1 MIPAAA
7 SAAGIPASP
16 RRERGNL
23 MTNIGHAMPNFTAL
37 VTLLAVALYFFFA
50 TRVAVAHGKFG
61 VRLPATAGNPDFER
75 VFRAH
80 VNMLEWMP
88 TFLVPLWLCAIYL
101 NDAAAAALGLVWI
114 CGRAWYFAGYCAAV
128 EKRLPGF
135 FIQATACFLLF
146 IGAAVGIVMHVARG

>member
-1 MIPAAA
+1 
-7 SAAGIPASP
+7 
-16 RRERGNL
+16 
-23 MTNIGHAMPNFTAL
+23 MPHYTAI
-37 VTLLAVALYFFFA
+37 VTLLAIALYFFFA

-80 VNMLEWMP
+80 ENTLEWMP

-101 NDAAAAALGLVWI
+101 SDIAAAALGLLWI
-114 CGRAWYFAGYCAAV
+114 AGRVVYFAGYSKAV

-135 FIQATACFLLF
+135 FIQSTACMLLF
-146 IGAAVGIVMHVARG
+146 VGAAAGIVMRWASG